1 MKYLL
6 NIETEE
12 RISIWRNFKA
22 LCALKGKNM
31 IDVIFELI
39 EQFTA
44 KNK

>member
-6 NIETEE
+6 NIDTNE
-12 RISIWRNFKA
+12 RQALWRSFKA
-22 LCALKGKNM
+22 LCALRGKNM